1 MIRLIQID
9 KQFVTKKL
17 FEAADLH
24 IKPGERVG
32 IVGPNGSGKT
42 TLLKIIRGVEPVDNG
57 EVVIAKNKTI
67 GYLEQDITETPA
79 ETVLEEVMRGFPEI
93 AHAEHKLIELEKQ
106 LEVYPDDEP
115 TLKKYGRLR
124 EDFERLDG
132 YRFESNARAILTG
145 VGFAPEQHKLPVRTF
160 SGGWMMRIALARLL
174 MQKPDILLMDEP
186 TNHLDLNSM
195 IWLEGFLQKYEG
207 TVLLISH
214 DQYFLNRVINRVVEI
229 SRQNLVSYAGNY
241 DAYQQEKAARLELTE
256 SAYKNQ
262 QRKLAQTERFIE
274 RFRYK
279 ATKARQVQS
288 RVKKLEKVER
298 IELPENETPKLRFRF
313 PQPERCG
320 ALVAEL
326 FSVEKRYGEKL
337 VYRNLNFAIQRE
349 QKIALVGHNGAGKS
363 TLLKILANATDIQAG
378 ERKIG
383 HNIAPYYYAQHQL
396 DILDAQNSILEEL
409 AQAVPDQPEQWLR
422 QLAGMFLFPG
432 DDVFKKISVLSG
444 GEKAR
449 VALAKMLARPA
460 NFLILDEPTN
470 HLDIQARAILE
481 QALADY
487 SGTMIFISH
496 DRKFINAIAS
506 TVIEINNG
514 SLREFAGDYDYYLWK
529 KEQDRT
535 DIAEQSENAEMKSA
549 MPNAGESMSKKQ
561 DRKLR
566 AMQRQEQN
574 RRINP
579 LREALAKSEAKI
591 SELETQKTALTE
603 ELCKPE
609 VIADKKAFPEKS
621 KCLNRLISDL
631 ENEYNIWSEISE
643 QLEAEKAL
651 FEMDENL

>member
-17 FEAADLH
+17 FESADLH

-42 TLLKIIRGVEPVDNG
+42 TLLKIIRGLEPVDNG
-57 EVVIAKNKTI
+57 EVVIAKNKTT
-67 GYLEQDITETPA
+67 GYLEQDVTETPA

-93 AHAEHKLIELEKQ
+93 AQAEHKLIELEQQ
-106 LEVYPDDEP
+106 LEARPDDE
-115 TLKKYGRLR
+115 TLLKKYGRLR
-124 EDFERLDG
+124 EAFEHLDG

-145 VGFAPEQHKLPVRTF
+145 IGFAPAQHKMPVRSF

-186 TNHLDLNSM
+186 TNHLDLDSM
-195 IWLEGFLQKYEG
+195 IWLEGFLQNYEG

-214 DQYFLNRVINRVVEI
+214 DRFFLNRVINRVVEI
-229 SRQNLVSYAGNY
+229 SGKKLVSYAGNY
-241 DAYQQEKAARLELTE
+241 DAFRQEKAARLELAE
-256 SAYKNQ
+256 AAYKNQ

-288 RVKKLEKVER
+288 RVKQLEKSER
-298 IELPENETPKLRFRF
+298 IELPENDTPQLRFRF
-313 PQPERCG
+313 PQPERSG
-320 ALVAEL
+320 AIVAEL
-326 FSVEKRYGEKL
+326 IDVEKRYGEKP
-337 VYRNLNFAIQRE
+337 VYRNLNYAIQRQ

-363 TLLKILANATDIQAG
+363 TLLKILADATDIQAG

-383 HNIAPYYYAQHQL
+383 HNVTPYYYAQHQL
-396 DILDAQNSILEEL
+396 DILDAQNTILEEL
-409 AQAVPDQPEQWLR
+409 AEAVPDQPEQWLR
-422 QLAGMFLFPG
+422 RLAGMFLFPG

-481 QALADY
+481 QAMADY

-506 TVIEINNG
+506 SVVEIQNG
-514 SLREFAGDYDYYLWK
+514 NLRAFAGDYDYYLWK
-529 KEQDRT
+529 KQQDS
-535 DIAEQSENAEMKSA
+535 AGSVEKSESAASQSTTT
-549 MPNAGESMSKKQ
+549 PNAGEPVSKKE
-561 DRKLR
+561 DRRLR
-566 AMQRQEQN
+566 AQQRQN
-574 RRINP
+574 RQQRIKP
-579 LREALAKSEAKI
+579 LHDALAKNEAKI
-591 SELETQKTALTE
+591 AALETQKATLTK

-609 VIADKKAFPEKS
+609 IIADKKAFPEKS
-621 KCLNRLISDL
+621 KQLSRINDALEKEYEAWSDL
-631 ENEYNIWSEISE
+631 TEK
-643 QLEAEKAL
+643 LEE
-651 FEMDENL
+651 EMANL